1 MKKLVYSIVSIISLL
16 CLASCAQ
23 DEKLIL
29 DPDNFVASSWKQT
42 FDDMFVLD
50 KNAAETDLAVIE
62 WTPAQFGY
70 DAIISYA
77 IQLAVKKEGVD
88 INDLTYTTFA
98 ITNEN
103 KYTVK
108 VKDLNAALLSAGA
121 IKRRPT
127 DIVMRVE
134 ATISTAYASLTSSI
148 SEFNVTTF
156 SSDPDLLYVIGDYTD
171 FTTNNAEVLYSP
183 GWNGEYEGYVYLPKL
198 DQGIKLVEELAPEV
212 EWGAPA
218 SFTPGTSLALQAGGN
233 VIAPGSFAPGSNKEE
248 ILDGPGFYKM
258 VVKITENAKTMTLYK
273 FYKEFFV
280 CGQRNM
286 SYPQWANSMSAQ
298 NPEEGT
304 GAVLT
309 YDPEGKVWTAK
320 HVYVPEYQDRRKWL
334 YPIPLSLNSNSERMQ
349 WAKPGQMLPIWE
361 LPTIRWKRVINRVSY
376 PAQRIFHFLQQK
388 DIMTSMCICRNIH
401 FRYELVPSADE

>member
-42 FDDMFVLD
+42 FDDVFVLD

-183 GWNGEYEGYVYLPKL
+183 GWNGEYEGYVYLPQL

-320 HVYVPEYQDRRKWL
+320 HVYVPEYQTDGSGVPNTSKFEFKFRANAVGKTWANAANMGATDNKVEKGNQSGIISGTKNIPFL
-334 YPIPLSLNSNSERMQ
+334 AAEGYYDFNVYLQEYP
-349 WAKPGQMLPIWE
+349 
-361 LPTIRWKRVINRVSY
+361 
-376 PAQRIFHFLQQK
+376 
-388 DIMTSMCICRNIH
+388 